1 MSAFDKQYI
10 TITKEEYD
18 ELCKAANSLM
28 VIFNTDPIYL
38 DKTVA
43 AAKKAIIGV
52 AVEGGAFCGQ
62 DTCICRD

>member
-1 MSAFDKQYI
+1 MSESDKQYI
-10 TITKEEYD
+10 TIPKEEYD
-18 ELCKAANSLM
+18 NLCKAANALM
-28 VIFNTDPIYL
+28 IVFNTDPVYM